1 MTIETIVYS
10 VLIAIVVCM
19 FVYVKY
25 SNDRLEEDE
34 KFIKEL
40 SKNILDVYDYI
51 HSIEIKQQIK
61 INCNIEELTKRV
73 NEVEEKLCKMKK

>member
-10 VLIAIVVCM
+10 VLVAIVVCM

-34 KFIKEL
+34 KFI
-40 SKNILDVYDYI
+40 D
-51 HSIEIKQQIK
+51 
-61 INCNIEELTKRV
+61 
-73 NEVEEKLCKMKK
+73 EVEEKLCKMKK

>member
-10 VLIAIVVCM
+10 VLVAIVVCM

-40 SKNILDVYDYI
+40 SKNILDLYDYI
-51 HSIEIKQQIK
+51 RSIEIKWQIK
-61 INCNIEELTKRV
+61 TNCDMEEFSKIV
-73 NEVEEKLCKMKK
+73 KKEQEKLCKMKK

>member
-10 VLIAIVVCM
+10 VLVAIVVCM

-25 SNDRLEEDE
+25 TNDRLEADE

-40 SKNILDVYDYI
+40 SKNILDLYDYI
-51 HSIEIKQQIK
+51 RSIEIK
-61 INCNIEELTKRV
+61 
-73 NEVEEKLCKMKK
+73 

>member
-10 VLIAIVVCM
+10 VLVAIVVCV
-19 FVYVKY
+19 FEYVKY

-51 HSIEIKQQIK
+51 RSIEIKRQIK
-61 INCNIEELTKRV
+61 TNCDMEEFSKIV
-73 NEVEEKLCKMKK
+73 KKEQEKLCKMKK

>member
-10 VLIAIVVCM
+10 VLVAIVVCM

-34 KFIKEL
+34 KFI
-40 SKNILDVYDYI
+40 D
-51 HSIEIKQQIK
+51 
-61 INCNIEELTKRV
+61 
-73 NEVEEKLCKMKK
+73 EVEEKLCKMKKQSDYVVHCMKQMK

>member
-10 VLIAIVVCM
+10 VLVAIVLCM

-25 SNDRLEEDE
+25 TNDRLETDE
-34 KFIKEL
+34 EFIKEL

-61 INCNIEELTKRV
+61 INCDMEEFAKIV
-73 NEVEEKLCKMKK
+73 KKEQEKLCKMKK

>member
-10 VLIAIVVCM
+10 VLVVVCM

-40 SKNILDVYDYI
+40 SKNILDLYDYI
-51 HSIEIKQQIK
+51 HSIEIKRQIK
-61 INCNIEELTKRV
+61 TNCDMEEF
-73 NEVEEKLCKMKK
+73 EKIVKKE